1 MFASFPM
8 QPSRGRTRRFRFSD
22 TLTHCLSVCSANQAL
37 NDRKTAYTTDYE
49 QLLAP
54 YEGSAGPATTTNG
67 GGGSSGKKKKG
78 KNKRPSAGG
87 SDSVKRPR
95 K

>member
-1 MFASFPM
+1 MLLTNYCYVSSSF
-8 QPSRGRTRRFRFSD
+8 F
-22 TLTHCLSVCSANQAL
+22 VIQAL

-54 YEGSAGPATTTNG
+54 YEGSAGPATNANG
-67 GGGSSGKKKKG
+67 GGGGGGGSGKKKKG

-87 SDSVKRPR
+87 SENAKRPR

>member
-1 MFASFPM
+1 MLLTCYCYVSPSF
-8 QPSRGRTRRFRFSD
+8 F
-22 TLTHCLSVCSANQAL
+22 VIQAL

-54 YEGSAGPATTTNG
+54 YEGSAGPATNANG
-67 GGGSSGKKKKG
+67 GSSSGKKKKG

-87 SDSVKRPR
+87 AESAKRPR

>member
-1 MFASFPM
+1 MCFISHATLLLLTCYCYVSPSSF
-8 QPSRGRTRRFRFSD
+8 
-22 TLTHCLSVCSANQAL
+22 VIQAL

-54 YEGSAGPATTTNG
+54 YEGSAGPATNANG
-67 GGGSSGKKKKG
+67 GGGSGKKKKS

-87 SDSVKRPR
+87 ADSAKRPR